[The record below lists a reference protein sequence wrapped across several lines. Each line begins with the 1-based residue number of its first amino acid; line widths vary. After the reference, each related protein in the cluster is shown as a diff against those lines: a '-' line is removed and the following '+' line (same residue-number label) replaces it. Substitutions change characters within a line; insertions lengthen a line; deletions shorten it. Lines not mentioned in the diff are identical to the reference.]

1 VAPGTNEKSNPNAM
15 ASLRK
20 DTIFTNVALTADGDV
35 WWEGMTEEPPAGLT
49 DWKGNPWT
57 PESGEKAAHP
67 NSRFTTPMA
76 NNPALSPR
84 AYDPQGVPI
93 SAIIFGGRRSDTV
106 PLVLQSFD
114 WTHGVF
120 MGATM
125 GSETTA
131 AAVGQVGVVR
141 RDPMAMLPF
150 CGYDMGEYFAHW
162 LEIGKRLKNPPLIFQ
177 VNWFRKDENGDFIWP
192 GFGENMHVLK
202 WILDRAD
209 GKASAKETPIGYVPE
224 DDAIDAE
231 AAGITKDQLRKAM
244 AIDAEEWKREFELQ
258 EELFQKL
265 ARTMPK
271 ELVELREK
279 LRARLG

>member
-1 VAPGTNEKSNPNAM
+1 
-15 ASLRK
+15 
-20 DTIFTNVALTADGDV
+20 
-35 WWEGMTEEPPAGLT
+35 
-49 DWKGNPWT
+49 
-57 PESGEKAAHP
+57 
-67 NSRFTTPMA
+67 NSRFTTPMQ

-84 AYDPQGVPI
+84 AEDPKGVPI

-120 MGATM
+120 LGATM

-131 AAVGQVGVVR
+131 AATGQVGVVR

-150 CGYDMGEYFAHW
+150 CGYDMGEYFGHW
-162 LEIGKRLKNPPLIFQ
+162 LAMGKKLSNPPLIFN

-209 GKASAKETPIGYVPE
+209 GKIGAKETQLGYVPE
-224 DDAIDAE
+224 EI
-231 AAGITKDQLRKAM
+231 
-244 AIDAEEWKREFELQ
+244 
-258 EELFQKL
+258 
-265 ARTMPK
+265 
-271 ELVELREK
+271 
-279 LRARLG
+279 